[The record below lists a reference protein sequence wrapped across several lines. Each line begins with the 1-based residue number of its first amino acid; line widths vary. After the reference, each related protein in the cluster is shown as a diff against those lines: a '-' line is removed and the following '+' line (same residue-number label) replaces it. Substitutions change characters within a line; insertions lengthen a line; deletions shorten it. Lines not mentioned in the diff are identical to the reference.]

1 MHQNAAGN
9 RPALH
14 ATHAGTGRHHNNDAK
29 HRNMLQ
35 IRSLCLAH
43 SACAESVTQC
53 ATSTRFKVIAGDAFV
68 SPLKQEL
75 IPKMPPKGNRK
86 ARQGKARMW
95 RKKGTHTQ
103 THTQIESRK
112 QEGAA
117 AVESDVRSTLRQS
130 LLRLTLS
137 PFLYLAL
144 SLELRHCSSSTF
156 THTHTHTAAQELR
169 EKAEKKETEKRSIL
183 FRASRM
189 SFSTFA
195 TCCLRLCFCPA
206 SAVSGACLA
215 TCHLF
220 FGQML
225 LPLLAF

>member
-1 MHQNAAGN
+1 MQQGQRGHRACTKMQQNAAGN

-53 ATSTRFKVIAGDAFV
+53 TTSTRFKVIAGDAFV

-95 RKKGTHTQ
+95 RKKEHTH
-103 THTQIESRK
+103 THTQIESK

-117 AVESDVRSTLRQS
+117 AVKSDVRSTLRQS

-137 PFLYLAL
+137 LLFSLFLFHSSLDTALQAL
-144 SLELRHCSSSTF
+144 SP
-156 THTHTHTAAQELR
+156 THTHSRTGEER
-169 EKAEKKETEKRSIL
+169 KGRKKRKQKNV
-183 FRASRM
+183 AY
-189 SFSTFA
+189 
-195 TCCLRLCFCPA
+195 
-206 SAVSGACLA
+206 
-215 TCHLF
+215 F
-220 FGQML
+220 FERV
-225 LPLLAF
+225 A

>member
-1 MHQNAAGN
+1 MLQNAAGN

-35 IRSLCLAH
+35 IRSLCLPH

-103 THTQIESRK
+103 THTQIESK
-112 QEGAA
+112 KEQQQSSPTFVQLCGNPC
-117 AVESDVRSTLRQS
+117 SDS
-130 LLRLTLS
+130 LSLPFSISLFHSSLDTALQALS
-137 PFLYLAL
+137 PI
-144 SLELRHCSSSTF
+144 
-156 THTHTHTAAQELR
+156 HTHTHSRTGEER
-169 EKAEKKETEKRSIL
+169 KGRKKGNRKT
-183 FRASRM
+183 
-189 SFSTFA
+189 
-195 TCCLRLCFCPA
+195 
-206 SAVSGACLA
+206 
-215 TCHLF
+215 
-220 FGQML
+220 
-225 LPLLAF
+225 

>member
-1 MHQNAAGN
+1 MRNFNSVQGHCRRRICLPLKAGTDTKNAAK
-9 RPALH
+9 R
-14 ATHAGTGRHHNNDAK
+14 
-29 HRNMLQ
+29 Q
-35 IRSLCLAH
+35 
-43 SACAESVTQC
+43 Q
-53 ATSTRFKVIAGDAFV
+53 
-68 SPLKQEL
+68 
-75 IPKMPPKGNRK
+75 KGK
-86 ARQGKARMW
+86 ARQGKDVA
-95 RKKGTHTQ
+95 KKRNTH

-144 SLELRHCSSSTF
+144 SLSLELRHCTSSTF
-156 THTHTHTAAQELR
+156 THTHTQPHRRR
-169 EKAEKKETEKRSIL
+169 EKRQKKKETEKRSIL

-195 TCCLRLCFCPA
+195 TCCLCLCFCSA
-206 SAVSGACLA
+206 FAVSGACLA

>member
-1 MHQNAAGN
+1 MQQNAAGN

-95 RKKGTHTQ
+95 RKKGTHTHSNRKQKARRSSSSRVRRSFNFAAIPAQ
-103 THTQIESRK
+103 THS
-112 QEGAA
+112 
-117 AVESDVRSTLRQS
+117 
-130 LLRLTLS
+130 
-137 PFLYLAL
+137 L
-144 SLELRHCSSSTF
+144 SLSL
-156 THTHTHTAAQELR
+156 
-169 EKAEKKETEKRSIL
+169 
-183 FRASRM
+183 SR
-189 SFSTFA
+189 SFSFTRA
-195 TCCLRLCFCPA
+195 
-206 SAVSGACLA
+206 
-215 TCHLF
+215 
-220 FGQML
+220 
-225 LPLLAF
+225 